1 MSQLTAAL
9 DRDPGAWDLLLL
21 LAELHEVELAVTT
34 DGQLR
39 LRGTRAAV
47 AALVVAML
55 TPAVGGVA

>member
-1 MSQLTAAL
+1 MSNLTAAL
-9 DRDPGAWDLLLL
+9 DRDPGAWDRLLL
-21 LAELHEVELAVTT
+21 LAEVHRVELAITAS
-34 DGQLR
+34 GQLC